1 MRFRPKTCLIKIHS
15 WFFTFLREPRL
26 GFIGALGYSA
36 APNLKLKQ
44 IQLFF
49 FFCKSHLTSVFATQ
63 QKVLEFLWQ
72 QEIWAG
78 ERKDRKMKCEKESAM
93 REKRTGWKNRNKTRE
108 PAGCQGH
115 LNLSGWFFFF
125 FFWRQ
130 HWSGS
135 CAGLKQKTKHT
146 YTICI
151 VFMASKCF
159 QKKSYICE
167 NVRRF

>member
-1 MRFRPKTCLIKIHS
+1 MLNKNSLLSFYIPAGASAQVHRRTRLQRCPQPETKTKS
-15 WFFTFLREPRL
+15 T
-26 GFIGALGYSA
+26 
-36 APNLKLKQ
+36 
-44 IQLFF
+44 FF

-115 LNLSGWFFFF
+115 LNLSGWFFFLF
-125 FFWRQ
+125 FFGDSTGVARVQDWNRRQ
-130 HWSGS
+130 N
-135 CAGLKQKTKHT
+135 THT
-146 YTICI
+146 RF
-151 VFMASKCF
+151 VFFFMASKCF

-167 NVRRF
+167 NARRF

>member
-1 MRFRPKTCLIKIHS
+1 MRFRLKTCLIKIHS
-15 WFFTFLREPRL
+15 GFFTFLREPRL

-44 IQLFF
+44 IQLF

-115 LNLSGWFFFF
+115 LNLSGWFFFLF
-125 FFWRQ
+125 YLETALEWLVCRTE
-130 HWSGS
+130 
-135 CAGLKQKTKHT
+135 AEDKTHIHDL
-146 YTICI
+146 YF
-151 VFMASKCF
+151 FMATKCF

-167 NVRRF
+167 NARCF